1 MDIAV
6 TGSTGLI
13 GTRLVSALR
22 DGGHRVL
29 AMVRPSTSGSG
40 DGTVQGDTISWDPD
54 TGTIDAAGLEGI
66 DAVVHLAGVGIAD
79 SRWTDEQKG
88 RILRS
93 RTAGTT
99 LLADTLTKLDRPP
112 SVLLSGSAI
121 GYYGDHGDRLVDES
135 ASAGDDFPA
144 RVCQQWED
152 SASAAVEAGLR
163 VAFLRTGI
171 VQSTDGGALAKQLP
185 FFRLGLGGR
194 AGSGR
199 QYVSWISIDD
209 EVRAIEFLLTADVH
223 GPVNLVAPEPVT
235 NGEYTKVLGSV
246 LHRPTTILPMLGPR
260 LLYGRELADSLLLTS
275 QRCVPAAL
283 VEAGFE
289 FEHPELRGALESL
302 LA

>member
-1 MDIAV
+1 MDVAV

-13 GTRLVSALR
+13 GTRLVEAMEA
-22 DGGHRVL
+22 DGHRVL
-29 AMVRPSTSGSG
+29 RLVRPDSERTGG
-40 DGTVQGDTISWDPD
+40 GHAVWDPAE
-54 TGTIDAAGLEGI
+54 GTIDAGALEGI

-79 SRWTDEQKG
+79 ARWTDEQKG

-99 LLADTLTKLDRPP
+99 LLASTLAGLQQPP

-121 GYYGDHGDRLVDES
+121 GYYGDHGDDLIDEA

-152 SASAAVEAGLR
+152 SAAGAVEAGLR
-163 VAFLRTGI
+163 VVFLRTGI
-171 VQSTDGGALAKQLP
+171 VQATEGGALAKQLP

-209 EVRAIEFLLTADVH
+209 EVRAIQFLLTGHVS

-235 NGEYTKVLGSV
+235 NAEYTKVLGAV

-289 FEHPELRGALESL
+289 FSHPELRGALEHL